1 MFGTPSFKD
10 IFEWNLALKLLR
22 LSISHARP
30 YKAWIAAV
38 LILQLISTI
47 AALYLPTLNARII
60 DEGIA
65 KGNTSF
71 IWSTGVTMVVV
82 CFIQV
87 ISAIGG
93 IYFGARTAMAIG
105 RDLRR
110 EVYYRVNAL
119 GALDVSRF
127 GTATLITRNTNDVQQ
142 VQMLVLMALNFMVS
156 TPIMCI
162 GGIIMALREDIG
174 LSWLVW
180 VSVPLLFAVVGFLV
194 VKLLPLFREMQDR
207 IDTVNGVL
215 REQITGIRVIRA
227 FVREDFEGG
236 RYRDANLALTK
247 VSVKVGNLFVL
258 MFPVIMMILH
268 LATAAVLWF
277 GGHRVDAGQ
286 MQIGSLTAFLQYLL
300 QILVAVMMG
309 VFMVMMIPRAA
320 ISAERLDEVFSAE
333 PSLAVPAGVDQPE
346 RHEVEFSAVSF
357 GYPGAERPVLNNVSF
372 TAREGQ
378 TTAIVGSTGSGKST
392 LLNLIPRLFDPQ
404 TGTVRIGGVEV
415 SELGRSQMA
424 ELVGLVP
431 QKPYL
436 FSGTV
441 ASNLKFGRPGAS
453 DDELW
458 EALRVAQARDFVD
471 AKPSRLNT
479 AIAQGGTNVS
489 GGQRQRLCIA
499 RALAA
504 RPRIYLFDDSFSALD
519 VATDQRLRESLHEAT
534 TGATVIIVAQRVST
548 IREADHII
556 VLDGGEVVGAG
567 THEELLENNA
577 TYREIVESQLSVE
590 GVG

>member
-1 MFGTPSFKD
+1 M
-10 IFEWNLALKLLR
+10 KLLR
-22 LSISHARP
+22 LSISHAKP

-38 LILQLISTI
+38 IVLQLISTV

-65 KGNTSF
+65 KGDTDF

-119 GALDVSRF
+119 GALDVSHF

-142 VQMLVLMALNFMVS
+142 VQMLLLMALNFMVS

-162 GGIIMALREDIG
+162 GGIIMALREDVG

-227 FVREDFEGG
+227 FVREDYEAG

-333 PSLAVPAGVDQPE
+333 PSLAVPVGADQPE

-404 TGTVRIGGVEV
+404 AGTVRIGGVEV
-415 SELGRSQMA
+415 SELSRSQMA

-441 ASNLKFGRPGAS
+441 ASNLKFGRPDAG

-458 EALRVAQARDFVD
+458 EALRVAQAKDFVD
-471 AKPSRLNT
+471 GKPHRLNT
-479 AIAQGGTNVS
+479 PIAQGGINVS

-519 VATDQRLRESLHEAT
+519 VATDQRLRESLADAT

-567 THEELLENNA
+567 THEELLESNA

-590 GVG
+590 GAG